1 MMPSSLRARATLA
14 GVALVTLAAVAATA
28 ARAASL
34 FDFDVWMR
42 AIDKHSVEVQKNI
55 DARKTDAAVADAQE
69 LARLYGLM
77 EAFFV
82 ADGHTADAV
91 EMSRSGKA
99 FADAIPTALAAKD
112 YDAASKAA
120 LDLSHACNDCHDVH
134 KPFQ

>member
-1 MMPSSLRARATLA
+1 MPSSLRARAALA

-28 ARAASL
+28 AHAASIL
-34 FDFDVWMR
+34 DFDVWMR

-55 DARKTDAAVADAQE
+55 DVRKTDAAVADAQE

-99 FADAIPTALAAKD
+99 FADAIPAAIAARD
-112 YDAASKAA
+112 FDAASKAA
-120 LDLSHACNDCHDVH
+120 LDLSHACNDCHDAH

>member
-42 AIDKHSVEVQKNI
+42 TIDKHSVEVQKNI